1 MSKTRQL
8 LHGDLTYSHAKAKEI
23 NILHQLSYPG
33 QQTQFFAL
41 LQNKCSW
48 IRVIVAHHRNLPSI
62 NACQKRQSGNRGLV
76 HFPLPHRIGENFR
89 RGNRNKKIR
98 CEAGTYAWFGMAT
111 GETFTRTENLPVLTR
126 CIQDLHHRVLFF
138 LGRPSPSIYP
148 LSMLSSTWSLKRE
161 DVKIPLHRIGSF
173 IINNNRFICF
183 KNRLLSLG
191 IQDLENKRILTDI
204 SQDYIRLRY
213 QLNAINNLVNYI
225 YQISSFTTIRV
236 IFLLF
241 FNRNYRRGPFIF
253 SLTDLYPSNIFVD
266 KNWNI
271 TALTKKEGSCF
282 SIYKDSFSVSL
293 QLLYIMSVVWYKGT
307 FWYNLALSSPTGRF
321 AIFDKELQPRFIDK
335 YTDHDAFYE
344 IIP

>member
-173 IINNNRFICF
+173 IINNNRFIY
-183 KNRLLSLG
+183 
-191 IQDLENKRILTDI
+191 LENKRILTDI
-204 SQDYIRLRY
+204 SQDYMYSTVDFYIIDILSLNNSRLRY

-225 YQISSFTTIRV
+225 YQISSFTTIR
-236 IFLLF
+236 
-241 FNRNYRRGPFIF
+241 
-253 SLTDLYPSNIFVD
+253 LTRMAVDRIISSKYNNIRLEFMS
-266 KNWNI
+266 
-271 TALTKKEGSCF
+271 ALTKKEGSCF

-293 QLLYIMSVVWYKGT
+293 QLLYIMSVVC
-307 FWYNLALSSPTGRF
+307 PTGRF